1 MKKLLIT
8 SLLLTSLIIVGCDKE
23 EEIDKVSNKIANE
36 MTENNSSYD
45 DAANKVLDGMNIT
58 TDDVPQEIAEE
69 VEDKTAEI
77 VEQQTQEVQEVQEA
91 PAYEEP
97 VQEVTN
103 PEVPIQGEDLTPQ
116 ERIFN
121 AELIVKIKDSGKG
134 IKPENL
140 SYVQD
145 LTLEDGQV
153 VKVYVDMYELGVN
166 SMIYLYATSE
176 DGKVG
181 VVYNF
186 GPVYEAA
193 HYNYLSSETVV
204 TIHWLNSDEDPVNAS
219 DKMELLK
226 VVMTV
231 KDKELDARQAF
242 GRTLN

>member
-1 MKKLLIT
+1 MKKLLIVG
-8 SLLLTSLIIVGCDKE
+8 LLLTSLTAIGCDKE
-23 EEIDKVSNKIANE
+23 EEINKVSNKIANE

-45 DAANKVLDGMNIT
+45 DAANKVLDSMNIT
-58 TDDVPQEIAEE
+58 SDDVPEEVAEE

-77 VEQQTQEVQEVQEA
+77 VEQQTQQEDSM

-97 VQEVTN
+97 VQEATN
-103 PEVPIQGEDLTPQ
+103 PNVPIQGDDLTPQ

-121 AELIVKIKDSGKG
+121 AETENG
-134 IKPENL
+134 IQPENL
-140 SYVQD
+140 SYVES
-145 LTLEDGQV
+145 LTLDDGQV
-153 VKVYVDMYELGVN
+153 VKIYVDMYELGMN

-193 HYNYLSSETVV
+193 HTNYFTNETVV

-219 DKMELLK
+219 DKMELIK
-226 VVMTV
+226 IVIGV
-231 KDKELDARQAF
+231 KYKELDARKAF
-242 GRTLN
+242 GQTLN

>member
-1 MKKLLIT
+1 MKKLLIAG
-8 SLLLTSLIIVGCDKE
+8 LLLTSLITIGCDKE

-45 DAANKVLDGMNIT
+45 DAANKVLDDMNIT
-58 TDDVPQEIAEE
+58 SDDVPQEIAEE

-77 VEQQTQEVQEVQEA
+77 VEQQTEEDSA

-97 VQEVTN
+97 VQEATN
-103 PEVPIQGEDLTPQ
+103 PNIPIQGDDLTPQ

-121 AELIVKIKDSGKG
+121 AEAENG
-134 IKPENL
+134 IQPENL
-140 SYVQD
+140 SYVES
-145 LTLEDGQV
+145 LTLDDDQV
-153 VKVYVDMYELGVN
+153 VKVYIDMYELGMN

-186 GPVYEAA
+186 GTVYEAA
-193 HYNYLSSETVV
+193 HTNYFSSKTVV
-204 TIHWLNSDEDPVNAS
+204 TIHWLNSNEDPVDAS
-219 DKMELLK
+219 DKMELIK
-226 VVMTV
+226 VVMKV

-242 GRTLN
+242 GQTLN

>member
-1 MKKLLIT
+1 MKKLLIAG
-8 SLLLTSLIIVGCDKE
+8 LLLTSLITIGCDKE
-23 EEIDKVSNKIANE
+23 EEINKVSNKIANE

-45 DAANKVLDGMNIT
+45 DAANKVLDSMNIT
-58 TDDVPQEIAEE
+58 SDDVPEEVAEE

-77 VEQQTQEVQEVQEA
+77 VEQQTQQEDPV

-103 PEVPIQGEDLTPQ
+103 PDVPIQGDDLTPQ

-121 AELIVKIKDSGKG
+121 AETANG
-134 IKPENL
+134 IQPENL
-140 SYVQD
+140 SYVES
-145 LTLEDGQV
+145 LTLDDGQV
-153 VKVYVDMYELGVN
+153 VKIYVDMYELGMN

-186 GPVYEAA
+186 GTVYEAA
-193 HYNYLSSETVV
+193 HTNYFSSKTVV
-204 TIHWLNSDEDPVNAS
+204 TIHWLNSDEDPVDAS
-219 DKMELLK
+219 DKMELIK
-226 VVMTV
+226 VVMKV

-242 GRTLN
+242 GQTLN

>member
-1 MKKLLIT
+1 MKKLLIVG
-8 SLLLTSLIIVGCDKE
+8 LLLTSLTAIGCDKE
-23 EEIDKVSNKIANE
+23 EEINKVSNKIANE

-45 DAANKVLDGMNIT
+45 DAANKVLDSMNIT
-58 TDDVPQEIAEE
+58 SDDVPEEVAEE

-77 VEQQTQEVQEVQEA
+77 VEQQTQEDSI

-103 PEVPIQGEDLTPQ
+103 PDVPIQGEDLTPQ

-121 AELIVKIKDSGKG
+121 AEAENG
-134 IKPENL
+134 IQPENL
-140 SYVQD
+140 SYVES
-145 LTLEDGQV
+145 LTLDDGQV
-153 VKVYVDMYELGVN
+153 VKVYVDMYELGMN

-186 GPVYEAA
+186 GTVYEAA
-193 HYNYLSSETVV
+193 HTNYFTSKTVV
-204 TIHWLNSDEDPVNAS
+204 TIHWLNPVNAS

-226 VVMTV
+226 VVMKV

-242 GRTLN
+242 GQTLN

>member
-1 MKKLLIT
+1 MKKLLIVG
-8 SLLLTSLIIVGCDKE
+8 LLLTSLITIGCDKE

-45 DAANKVLDGMNIT
+45 DAANKVLDSMNIT
-58 TDDVPQEIAEE
+58 SDDVPQEIAEE

-77 VEQQTQEVQEVQEA
+77 VEQQTEEDST

-97 VQEVTN
+97 VQEATN
-103 PEVPIQGEDLTPQ
+103 PNVPIQGDDLTPQ

-121 AELIVKIKDSGKG
+121 AEAENG
-134 IKPENL
+134 IRPENL
-140 SYVQD
+140 SYVES
-145 LTLEDGQV
+145 LTLDDGQV
-153 VKVYVDMYELGVN
+153 VKVYVDMYELGMN

-186 GPVYEAA
+186 GTVYEAA
-193 HYNYLSSETVV
+193 HTNYFSSKTVV
-204 TIHWLNSDEDPVNAS
+204 TIHWLNSDEDPVDAS
-219 DKMELLK
+219 DKMELIK
-226 VVMTV
+226 VVMKV

-242 GRTLN
+242 GQTLN

>member
-1 MKKLLIT
+1 MKKLLIVG
-8 SLLLTSLIIVGCDKE
+8 LLLTSLTVVGCDKE

-77 VEQQTQEVQEVQEA
+77 VEQQTQETQETQEV

-97 VQEVTN
+97 VQEVEN
-103 PEVPIQGEDLTPQ
+103 PNVPIQGEDLTPQ
-116 ERIFN
+116 EKIFN
-121 AELIVKIKDSGKG
+121 AEAENG
-134 IKPENL
+134 IRPENL

-153 VKVYVDMYELGVN
+153 VKVYVDMYELDVN

-204 TIHWLNSDEDPVNAS
+204 TIHWLNSNEDPVNAS

>member
-45 DAANKVLDGMNIT
+45 DAANKVLDSMNIT
-58 TDDVPQEIAEE
+58 SDDVPEEIAEE

-77 VEQQTQEVQEVQEA
+77 VEQQTEEDPMPV
-91 PAYEEP
+91 YEEP
-97 VQEVTN
+97 AQKVIN

-121 AELIVKIKDSGKG
+121 AEAENG
-134 IKPENL
+134 IQPENL
-140 SYVQD
+140 SYVES
-145 LTLEDGQV
+145 LTLDDGQV
-153 VKVYVDMYELGVN
+153 VKIYVDMYELGMN

-186 GPVYEAA
+186 GTVYEAA
-193 HYNYLSSETVV
+193 HTNYFSSKTVV
-204 TIHWLNSDEDPVNAS
+204 TIHWLNSNEDPIDAS

-226 VVMTV
+226 VVMKV

-242 GRTLN
+242 GQTLN

>member
-1 MKKLLIT
+1 MKKLLIAG
-8 SLLLTSLIIVGCDKE
+8 LLLTSLITIGCDKE

-45 DAANKVLDGMNIT
+45 DAANKVLDDMNIT
-58 TDDVPQEIAEE
+58 SDDVPQEIAEE

-77 VEQQTQEVQEVQEA
+77 VEQQTEEDSM

-97 VQEVTN
+97 VQEATN
-103 PEVPIQGEDLTPQ
+103 PNVPIQGDDLTPQ

-121 AELIVKIKDSGKG
+121 AEAENG
-134 IKPENL
+134 IQPENL
-140 SYVQD
+140 SYVEN
-145 LTLEDGQV
+145 LTLDDGQV

-193 HYNYLSSETVV
+193 HTNYFSSKTVV
-204 TIHWLNSDEDPVNAS
+204 TIHWLNSEEDPVNAS

-242 GRTLN
+242 GQTLN

>member
-1 MKKLLIT
+1 MKKLLIVG
-8 SLLLTSLIIVGCDKE
+8 LLLTSLIAIGCDKE

-45 DAANKVLDGMNIT
+45 DAANKVLDDMNIT
-58 TDDVPQEIAEE
+58 SDDVPEEIAEE

-77 VEQQTQEVQEVQEA
+77 VEQQTEEDPA
-91 PAYEEP
+91 PAYNEP
-97 VQEVTN
+97 AQEVTN
-103 PEVPIQGEDLTPQ
+103 PNVPIQGDDLTPQ

-121 AELIVKIKDSGKG
+121 AEAENG
-134 IKPENL
+134 IQPENL
-140 SYVQD
+140 SYVEN
-145 LTLEDGQV
+145 LTLDDGQV
-153 VKVYVDMYELGVN
+153 VKIYVDMYELGMN

-186 GPVYEAA
+186 GTVYEAA
-193 HYNYLSSETVV
+193 HTNYFSSKTVV
-204 TIHWLNSDEDPVNAS
+204 TIHWLNSEEDPVNAS

-242 GRTLN
+242 GQTLN

>member
-1 MKKLLIT
+1 MKKLLIVG
-8 SLLLTSLIIVGCDKE
+8 LLLTSLTVVGCNKE

-45 DAANKVLDGMNIT
+45 DAANKVLDSMNIT
-58 TDDVPQEIAEE
+58 SDDVPEEVAEE

-77 VEQQTQEVQEVQEA
+77 VEQQTEEDPA
-91 PAYEEP
+91 PAYNEP

-103 PEVPIQGEDLTPQ
+103 PDVPIQGDDLTPQ

-121 AELIVKIKDSGKG
+121 AEAENG
-134 IKPENL
+134 IQPENL

-193 HYNYLSSETVV
+193 HTNYLSSETVV
-204 TIHWLNSDEDPVNAS
+204 TIHWLNSEEDPVNAS
-219 DKMELLK
+219 NKMELLK

-242 GRTLN
+242 GQTLN

>member
-1 MKKLLIT
+1 MKKLLIIG
-8 SLLLTSLIIVGCDKE
+8 LLLTSLTAIGCDKE
-23 EEIDKVSNKIANE
+23 KEIDKVSNKIANE

-45 DAANKVLDGMNIT
+45 DAANKVLDDMNIT
-58 TDDVPQEIAEE
+58 SDDVPQEIAEE

-77 VEQQTQEVQEVQEA
+77 VEQQTEEDPV
-91 PAYEEP
+91 PAYNEP
-97 VQEVTN
+97 AQEVTN
-103 PEVPIQGEDLTPQ
+103 PNVPIQGDDLTPQ

-121 AELIVKIKDSGKG
+121 AEAENG
-134 IKPENL
+134 IQPENL
-140 SYVQD
+140 SYVEN
-145 LTLEDGQV
+145 LTLDDGQV
-153 VKVYVDMYELGVN
+153 VKIYVDMYELGMN
-166 SMIYLYATSE
+166 SMIYLYVTSE

-186 GPVYEAA
+186 GTVYEAA
-193 HYNYLSSETVV
+193 HTNYFSSKTVV

-242 GRTLN
+242 GQTLN

>member
-1 MKKLLIT
+1 MKKLLIV
-8 SLLLTSLIIVGCDKE
+8 SLLLTSLTVVGCDKE
-23 EEIDKVSNKIANE
+23 EEINKVSNKIANE

-45 DAANKVLDGMNIT
+45 DAANKVLDSMNIT
-58 TDDVPQEIAEE
+58 SDDVPEEVAEE

-77 VEQQTQEVQEVQEA
+77 VEQQTQQEDPV

-103 PEVPIQGEDLTPQ
+103 PDVPIQGEDLTPQ

-121 AELIVKIKDSGKG
+121 AETENG
-134 IKPENL
+134 IQPENL
-140 SYVQD
+140 SYVES
-145 LTLEDGQV
+145 LTLDDGQV
-153 VKVYVDMYELGVN
+153 VKVYVDMYELGMN

-186 GPVYEAA
+186 GTVYEAA
-193 HYNYLSSETVV
+193 HTNYFSSKTVV
-204 TIHWLNSDEDPVNAS
+204 TIHWLNSNEDPVDAS
-219 DKMELLK
+219 DKMELIK
-226 VVMTV
+226 VVMKV

-242 GRTLN
+242 GQTLN

>member
-1 MKKLLIT
+1 MKKLLIVG
-8 SLLLTSLIIVGCDKE
+8 LLLTSLTTIGCDKE
-23 EEIDKVSNKIANE
+23 EEINKVSNKIANE

-45 DAANKVLDGMNIT
+45 DAANKVLDSMNIT
-58 TDDVPQEIAEE
+58 SDDVPEEVAEE

-77 VEQQTQEVQEVQEA
+77 VEQQTQQEDPV

-103 PEVPIQGEDLTPQ
+103 PNVPIQGDDLTPQ

-121 AELIVKIKDSGKG
+121 AEAENG
-134 IKPENL
+134 IQPENL
-140 SYVQD
+140 SYVEN
-145 LTLEDGQV
+145 LTLDDGQV
-153 VKVYVDMYELGVN
+153 VKIYVDMYELGMN

-186 GPVYEAA
+186 GTVYEAA
-193 HYNYLSSETVV
+193 HTNYFSSKTVV
-204 TIHWLNSDEDPVNAS
+204 TIHWLNSNEDPVDAS
-219 DKMELLK
+219 DKMELIK
-226 VVMTV
+226 VVMKV

-242 GRTLN
+242 GQTLN

>member
-1 MKKLLIT
+1 MKKLLIVG
-8 SLLLTSLIIVGCDKE
+8 LLLTSLTIVGCNKE

-45 DAANKVLDGMNIT
+45 EAANKVLDSMNIT
-58 TDDVPQEIAEE
+58 SDNIPEEIAEE

-77 VEQQTQEVQEVQEA
+77 VEQQTEEDPMPV
-91 PAYEEP
+91 YEEP
-97 VQEVTN
+97 AQEVTN
-103 PEVPIQGEDLTPQ
+103 PDVPIQGDDLTPQ

-121 AELIVKIKDSGKG
+121 AEAENG
-134 IKPENL
+134 IQPENL
-140 SYVQD
+140 SYVES
-145 LTLEDGQV
+145 LTLDDGQV
-153 VKVYVDMYELGVN
+153 VKIYVDMYELGMN

-186 GPVYEAA
+186 GTVYEAA
-193 HYNYLSSETVV
+193 HTNYFSSKTVV
-204 TIHWLNSDEDPVNAS
+204 TIHWLNSNEDPIDAS

-226 VVMTV
+226 VVMKV

-242 GRTLN
+242 GQTLN

>member
-8 SLLLTSLIIVGCDKE
+8 SLLLTSLIVVGCDKE
-23 EEIDKVSNKIANE
+23 EEINKVSNKIANE

-45 DAANKVLDGMNIT
+45 DAANKVLDSMNIT
-58 TDDVPQEIAEE
+58 SDDVPEEVAEE

-77 VEQQTQEVQEVQEA
+77 VEQQTQQEDPV

-103 PEVPIQGEDLTPQ
+103 PDVPIQGDDLTPQ
-116 ERIFN
+116 EKIFN
-121 AELIVKIKDSGKG
+121 AETENG
-134 IKPENL
+134 IQPENL
-140 SYVQD
+140 SYVES
-145 LTLEDGQV
+145 LTLDDGQV
-153 VKVYVDMYELGVN
+153 VKVYVDMYELGMN

-186 GPVYEAA
+186 GTVYEAA
-193 HYNYLSSETVV
+193 HTNYFSSKTVV
-204 TIHWLNSDEDPVNAS
+204 TIHWLNSDEDPVDAS
-219 DKMELLK
+219 DKMELIK
-226 VVMTV
+226 VVMKV

-242 GRTLN
+242 GQTLN

>member
-1 MKKLLIT
+1 MKKLLIAG
-8 SLLLTSLIIVGCDKE
+8 LLLTSLTAVGCDKE
-23 EEIDKVSNKIANE
+23 EEINKVSNKIANE

-45 DAANKVLDGMNIT
+45 DAANKVLDSINIT
-58 TDDVPQEIAEE
+58 SDDVPEEVAEE

-77 VEQQTQEVQEVQEA
+77 VEQQTQQEDPV

-103 PEVPIQGEDLTPQ
+103 PDVPIQGDDLTPQ
-116 ERIFN
+116 EKIFN
-121 AELIVKIKDSGKG
+121 AETENG
-134 IKPENL
+134 IQPENL
-140 SYVQD
+140 SYVES
-145 LTLEDGQV
+145 LTLDDGQV
-153 VKVYVDMYELGVN
+153 VKIYVDMYELGMN

-193 HYNYLSSETVV
+193 HTNYFTNETVV

-219 DKMELLK
+219 DKMELIK
-226 VVMTV
+226 IVIGV
-231 KDKELDARQAF
+231 KYKELDARKAF
-242 GRTLN
+242 GQTLN

>member
-1 MKKLLIT
+1 MKKLLIAG
-8 SLLLTSLIIVGCDKE
+8 LLLTSLTVVGCNKE

-36 MTENNSSYD
+36 MTENNSSYN
-45 DAANKVLDGMNIT
+45 DAANKVLDSMNIT
-58 TDDVPQEIAEE
+58 SDDVPEEVAEE

-77 VEQQTQEVQEVQEA
+77 VEQQTQEDSM

-103 PEVPIQGEDLTPQ
+103 PDVPIQGEDLTPQ

-121 AELIVKIKDSGKG
+121 AEAENG
-134 IKPENL
+134 IQPENL
-140 SYVQD
+140 SYVES
-145 LTLEDGQV
+145 LTLDDGQV
-153 VKVYVDMYELGVN
+153 VKVYVDMYELGMN

-186 GPVYEAA
+186 GTVYEAA
-193 HYNYLSSETVV
+193 HTNYFSSKTVV
-204 TIHWLNSDEDPVNAS
+204 TIHWLNSNEDPVDAS

-242 GRTLN
+242 GQTLN